1 MSAFG
6 CTGSFWN
13 GADWDECFQTRVLNT
28 AIPVAAVSVSLVT
41 LAVHSLRQSK
51 GLAASAEHVAK
62 LDPASS
68 NFAIPGADDDAAPHA
83 RRTPRRRHPRSAI
96 ARAIAYILPW
106 NSSRLLKSSNQ
117 ANRRSRRMST
127 AEEEAAA
134 SAAMEV
140 FRTENAVILNEVH
153 QTPMQNLEP
162 HQIERVRRLGLTRRL
177 IELIV
182 SVALAAVHAAAWV
195 MGWQAFNWQAC
206 WTGLWIYLALL
217 STYGLAT
224 GHSLFTHKATIIL
237 AYFVVTLFNL
247 RTALIQWHD
256 ERSYL
261 HKEAVVVTSVQLGLA
276 VAVLIPILFFPL
288 QSTLPRELRAIY
300 DTISPAKEHGEPG
313 TAIPSP
319 TLRPVDQRGAAP
331 SALRG
336 DGSEAPRPLNATSG
350 SKEKL
355 ISPPEDTASL
365 YSRACFGFVTPA
377 LRKHFYEQFT
387 LPAVPDL
394 PVADKAA
401 AVVAGFRAYSSS
413 SGRSSSSSSSP
424 SSEPLGKIDDLPE
437 QLRPSSRPLWV
448 RLFRH
453 FAGLLAV
460 QIFFATL
467 EAILVLS
474 PPFFLNKILTFIAE
488 RGEKNTGTLDGVQPF
503 HVAILYALGMLFGQ
517 MVTSLCA
524 SRALF
529 IGRRICIRLRAI
541 LITEIVTKTLRRKDS
556 GGNKAKKDED
566 GSAAPGE
573 GESAKPDDAKKA
585 ADGGGEGDRATDGQ
599 IVNLISVDVFKV
611 SEICAYLHF
620 LAPKAPLTIAL
631 CLIYLI
637 KLLGWSAVI
646 GFMVLLASMPAQ
658 AFVSTWFVKLQR
670 RLLAMTDKR
679 LNLATEVLGCIKT
692 VKFFAWEESFNARMD
707 ETRQQELRVLAIRY
721 FAWLCNTLTYTGA
734 PMMVTCATFG
744 AHTKLFHQPLTAETA
759 FTALA
764 LFNTLRNPLD
774 ALPDMIVQILN
785 SLVSV
790 RRIDAYLREEE
801 TEKYQQLLS
810 NEQERMPDE
819 PVVGFQDASF
829 TYSDDDDALDN
840 GAFCLRDLNLT
851 FPVGQFSV
859 IAGPVGSG
867 KTSLLL
873 SFLGE
878 TRQLSGK
885 TFMPCTVARALAPVD
900 PETGLSESVAYCSQS
915 PWLLGT
921 TLKENIL
928 FGAAYDERR
937 YRAVIKACALE
948 PDLRILEYGDE
959 TEVGEKGTSLSG
971 GQKARIA
978 LARAFYS
985 SAKHILID
993 DALSAVDSHTAKHLY
1008 RHALKGA
1015 LARGRTILLVTH
1027 AISLCLPG
1035 AAFAVAMNDGRVVAA
1050 GPPSVVNATGVFS
1063 DEGAALQDSLQNGGH
1078 ANADEGEEL
1087 TIEQLA
1093 AGSTDEAEREEL
1105 KKKLEKKKAH
1115 ANEETY
1121 ASGSVGKK
1129 SYSLYLGSISSSLKL
1144 ALLMWGV
1151 MLVFFMSA
1159 RAVDISSGAWLM
1171 RWARSHEY
1179 RKEAGPDSVASAAG
1193 ASAPS
1198 AVRAVSMP
1206 PVVDSLWS
1214 STGASFRNYHLS
1226 SFLSAPA
1233 AFFEQQ
1239 SPSNLSAAP
1248 SPLHKRMAP
1257 QPAAS
1262 SAQRVFDA
1270 GSLASELPD
1279 PMLTSADPE
1288 QPNKK
1293 PKSSRDFDTY
1303 YLLVYLGIS
1312 LAYVFLSA
1320 IRDAYEFYLSLT
1332 ASRRIYR
1339 RLIKAILNAKP
1350 QFFDRTPIGRIMNRI
1365 SKDVETVDQEM
1376 AVCLL
1381 FLLDCTL
1388 TCTAI
1393 LLLICWATPAFIFA
1407 ALVIICVYYLIG
1419 ALYLVSSR
1427 DLKRIESVERSPI
1440 YTVVGEVLS
1449 GCVTIRAYGDAG
1461 RFTRHC
1467 LRLVDKANRAFFFLW
1482 YTNRWLSVRV
1492 DIAGA
1497 FVGFLAAVFLLLNPT
1512 IEASLAGFIL
1522 SYAITFVESV
1532 LWIVRMYT
1540 QTEINMNSVERVSE
1554 YIDLEPEKQEGV
1566 EPPAYWPSSEGSIVV
1581 DNLSVRYTPE
1591 FPRVLSG
1598 VNLEIKPREKVGIV
1612 GRTGSGKSTLAL
1624 CFFRFLEAEEGAI
1637 VIDGID
1643 ISKVPMKTLRQR
1655 LTVIP
1660 QDAQLFSGTV
1670 RSNLDPFNVYEDAEL
1685 WQALERCRLA
1695 SSGSRSVSR
1704 APTRPASP
1712 SPADDGDDEATATGD
1727 DVEMVGRT
1735 NVITSLDAPVE
1746 QGGRNFSA
1754 GQKQLLALARGLLKL
1769 RDSRILLLDES
1780 TANLD
1785 SASDAQIQKTIR
1797 QEMAPQAT
1805 IITIAHRI
1813 KTIADYDKI
1822 CVLDK
1827 GKVIEFG
1834 SPKELMEKEGGVFQS
1849 MCEQSG
1855 EMAELKRLADQAD
1868 EERKRAH

>member
-1 MSAFG
+1 MSNFG
-6 CTGSFWN
+6 CSGTFWD

-28 AIPVAAVSVSLVT
+28 AIPIAAVSASLAT
-41 LAVHSLRQSK
+41 LAVHSIRQRR
-51 GLAASAEHVAK
+51 GLVSSAKQVAQ

-68 NFAIPGADDDAAPHA
+68 SFAIPEVQDAGPSSHA
-83 RRTPRRRHPRSAI
+83 ASRNKRSRRHRNI
-96 ARAIAYILPW
+96 FARVIGSLLPW
-106 NSSRLLKSSNQ
+106 NSSRILNSKDD
-117 ANRRSRRMST
+117 RRVGV
-127 AEEEAAA
+127 EEDQAAA
-134 SAAMEV
+134 NAAMEV

-153 QTPMQNLEP
+153 QTPLQNMDPSRLQRMQ
-162 HQIERVRRLGLTRRL
+162 RLALTRRL
-177 IELIV
+177 IEAIV
-182 SVALAAVHAAAWV
+182 SVALAAVHAAAWAL
-195 MGWQAFNWQAC
+195 GWQSFAWQAC
-206 WTGLWIYLALL
+206 WTGIWIYLVLL
-217 STYGLAT
+217 SAYTLST
-224 GHSLFTHKATIIL
+224 GHSLFMHKATVML
-237 AYFVVTLFNL
+237 AYFVITLFNL
-247 RTALIQWHD
+247 RTSLIRWSMD
-256 ERSYL
+256 RSYL

-276 VAVLIPILFFPL
+276 AVALVPTLFFPL

-300 DTISPAKEHGEPG
+300 ATISPAKVHGEPG

-319 TLRPVDQRGAAP
+319 ILYPADRSGAP
-331 SALRG
+331 SAQRG
-336 DGSEAPRPLNATSG
+336 DGVRVPAPPSAA

-355 ISPPEDTASL
+355 LSPPEDTASL
-365 YSRACFGFVTPA
+365 YSRIFFGFVTPS
-377 LRKHFYEQFT
+377 LLKHFKVQFT

-401 AVVAGFRAYSSS
+401 AVVAGFRAFSTSRKTGGE
-413 SGRSSSSSSSP
+413 SGAGASTSRA
-424 SSEPLGKIDDLPE
+424 KDKAAPE
-437 QLRPSSRPLWV
+437 QLRPSNRPLWF
-448 RLFRH
+448 RLLSH
-453 FAGLLAV
+453 FSGLLLV

-467 EAILVLS
+467 EATLVLA
-474 PPFFLNKILTFIAE
+474 PPFFLNKILTYIAE
-488 RGEKNTGTLDGVQPF
+488 RGERKQGTLDGARPF
-503 HVAILYALGMLFGQ
+503 HLAVLYAFGMLFGQ
-517 MVTSLCA
+517 IGASLCS

-529 IGRRICIRLRAI
+529 TGRRICIRLRAI

-556 GGNKAKKDED
+556 GGTKTNKEE
-566 GSAAPGE
+566 GAADQGE
-573 GESAKPDDAKKA
+573 NPDDAKKE
-585 ADGGGEGDRATDGQ
+585 DNEEGKDKRASDGQ

-620 LAPKAPLTIAL
+620 LVPKAPVTIAL
-631 CLIYLI
+631 CLYYLI
-637 KLLGWSAVI
+637 RLLGWSAVI

-658 AFVSTWFVKLQR
+658 ALVSTWFVKLQR
-670 RLLAMTDKR
+670 RLLEMTDKR

-692 VKFFAWEESFNARMD
+692 VKFFAWEDSFNARMD
-707 ETRQQELRVLAIRY
+707 ETRQQELRTLAIRY
-721 FAWLCNTLTYTGA
+721 LAWLCNTLTYTGA

-801 TEKYQQLLS
+801 TQKYQQLLVS
-810 NEQERMPDE
+810 EEERMPED
-819 PVVGFQDASF
+819 PVVGFQDATF
-829 TYSDDDDALDN
+829 TYSDEEDALDN
-840 GAFCLRDLNLT
+840 GAFCLRDLNLS
-851 FPVGQFSV
+851 FPVGKFSV

-873 SFLGE
+873 AFLGE

-885 TFMPCTVARALAPVD
+885 TFMPCPVARALAPVD
-900 PETGLSESVAYCSQS
+900 PETGLSDSVAYCSQS

-928 FGAAYDERR
+928 FGAAYDEKR

-948 PDLRILEYGDE
+948 PDLKILEYGDE

-1015 LARGRTILLVTH
+1015 LAKGRTILLVTH

-1035 AAFAVAMNDGRVVAA
+1035 AAFVVAMNDGRVVAA
-1050 GPPSVVNATGVFS
+1050 GAPDVVNATGVFS
-1063 DEGAALQDSLQNGGH
+1063 DEGAALQESLKKNGHSDGD
-1078 ANADEGEEL
+1078 ADEEL

-1093 AGSTDEAEREEL
+1093 AGGTDEAEREEMQ
-1105 KKKLEKKKAH
+1105 KKLDKKAAH
-1115 ANEETY
+1115 ANEETF
-1121 ASGSVGKK
+1121 ASGAVGKK
-1129 SYSLYLGSISSSLKL
+1129 SYSLYLGSVAKSFKV
-1144 ALLMWGV
+1144 ALLMWGS
-1151 MLVFFMSA
+1151 MLLCFAAGRML
-1159 RAVDISSGAWLM
+1159 DISSGAWLM

-1179 RKEAGPDSVASAAG
+1179 SQETTSAILSATG
-1193 ASAPS
+1193 ASIG
-1198 AVRAVSMP
+1198 RVSVP
-1206 PVVDSLWS
+1206 PIVETLWS
-1214 STGASFRNYHLS
+1214 SAGGSIRNFHLTS
-1226 SFLSAPA
+1226 YLSLPVPQRH
-1233 AFFEQQ
+1233 EPQQ
-1239 SPSNLSAAP
+1239 SPVNLSVAPPLRKRSVAFASPKQLVLDAA
-1248 SPLHKRMAP
+1248 
-1257 QPAAS
+1257 
-1262 SAQRVFDA
+1262 AQQDSTPFPVA
-1270 GSLASELPD
+1270 D
-1279 PMLTSADPE
+1279 PMLTAEAPHND
-1288 QPNKK
+1288 
-1293 PKSSRDFDTY
+1293 KSSRDLDTY
-1303 YLLVYLGIS
+1303 YLLVYLAIS
-1312 LAYVFLSA
+1312 LTYVFMCGL
-1320 IRDAYEFYLSLT
+1320 RDAYEFWLSLR
-1332 ASRRIYR
+1332 ASRKIYR
-1339 RLIKAILNAKP
+1339 RLTSAILNAKP
-1350 QFFDRTPIGRIMNRI
+1350 QFFDRTPIGRIMNRL

-1381 FLLDCTL
+1381 FLVDCTL
-1388 TCTAI
+1388 TCAAI
-1393 LLLICWATPAFIFA
+1393 LMLICWATPAFILA
-1407 ALVIICVYYLIG
+1407 AIVIIGVYYIIG

-1461 RFTRHC
+1461 RFTRHT

-1482 YTNRWLSVRV
+1482 YTNRWLSIRV
-1492 DIAGA
+1492 DVAGA
-1497 FVGFLAAVFLLLNPT
+1497 FVAFLAAIFLLLNVDM
-1512 IEASLAGFIL
+1512 EASLAGFIL
-1522 SYAITFVESV
+1522 SYAITFVDSV

-1554 YIDLEPEKQEGV
+1554 YLELEPEEQGGV

-1637 VIDGID
+1637 FIDGID

-1670 RSNLDPFNVYEDAEL
+1670 RSNLDPFNVYDDADL

-1695 SSGSRSVSR
+1695 SSGATSRAVSR
-1704 APTRPASP
+1704 PATRPP
-1712 SPADDGDDEATATGD
+1712 SPAGGEPAESEDAEAAAD
-1727 DVEMVGRT
+1727 IEMVGRT

-1855 EMAELKRLADQAD
+1855 EMAELKRLADEADAERRAQA
-1868 EERKRAH
+1868 